1 MFIIG
6 NRNYFALLIT
16 LFWIVGGVLILAGL
30 GMGAGILYLKKMA
43 GKRRSEN
50 RWAWDFSRNLWGGV

>member
-1 MFIIG
+1 LATEII
-6 NRNYFALLIT
+6 LLS
-16 LFWIVGGVLILAGL
+16 LLLCFGLWGGVLILAAL
-30 GMGAGILYLKKMA
+30 GMGAGFLYLKKMA

>member
-1 MFIIG
+1 LATEII
-6 NRNYFALLIT
+6 LLS
-16 LFWIVGGVLILAGL
+16 LLLCFGLWGGVLILAGL

>member
-1 MFIIG
+1 
-6 NRNYFALLIT
+6 